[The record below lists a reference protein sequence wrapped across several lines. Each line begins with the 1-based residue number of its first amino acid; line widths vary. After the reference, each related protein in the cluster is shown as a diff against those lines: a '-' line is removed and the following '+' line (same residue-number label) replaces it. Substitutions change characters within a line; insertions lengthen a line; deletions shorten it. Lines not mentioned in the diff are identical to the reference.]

1 MLINR
6 NTMCLVMTL
15 SVAAGSTYAATF
27 GDLDANGDNQLE
39 LSEFQ
44 AAFGDA
50 QGTIYFEAYNGAGE
64 TADAFVTPEEIVA
77 YNQANFPAEDGNGPQ
92 LTESEFE
99 TADVNE
105 DGVISK
111 GEMLDHFGPAAQVAL
126 AKFDGNG
133 DGIVTL
139 DEVRSSDDPVGER
152 GRGQLERSTK
162 DSDSHGNSGDRS
174 DGGESGNNGGGDR
187 GNSGGGDRGNSGG
200 GDRGNS
206 SGKGRD

>member
-1 MLINR
+1 
-6 NTMCLVMTL
+6 MTL

-27 GDLDANGDNQLE
+27 GDLDKNGDRLLD

-44 AAFGDA
+44 AEFGEEL
-50 QGTIYFEAYNGAGE
+50 GTTYFTAYNGAGE
-64 TADAFVTPEEIVA
+64 TADEFVTPDEITA
-77 YNQANFPAEDGNGPQ
+77 YNEAYFPAEGESSPQ
-92 LTESEFE
+92 LTESTFA
-99 TADVNE
+99 TADVNQ

-152 GRGQLERSTK
+152 GRGQLERSTN
-162 DSDSHGNSGDRS
+162 DSDTRGNSGDRS
-174 DGGESGNNGGGDR
+174 GGGDR

-200 GDRGNS
+200 G
-206 SGKGRD
+206 GKGRD